1 MAFYEWQDSFSV
13 GSKAMDEQHK
23 KMIGILNKLHD
34 AMKEGKAAKEI
45 SLIVNEMAD
54 YTKFH
59 FGSEEKLMSDSQY
72 VGLASQKA
80 EHIAF
85 IKKSVEF
92 QENITSGKLAISIDV
107 LNFLKDWWT
116 NHILITD
123 MKYSGKLN
131 G

>member
-1 MAFYEWQDSFSV
+1 MAFYEWQDKFSV
-13 GSKAMDEQHK
+13 GNKSMDDQHK
-23 KMIGILNKLHD
+23 KMIGILNSLHD

-45 SLIVNEMAD
+45 TSIVNEMAE

-59 FGSEEKLMSDSQY
+59 FSSEEQLMTDSAY
-72 VGLASQKA
+72 VGLSGQKA
-80 EHIAF
+80 EHAAF
-85 IKKSVEF
+85 IKKSQEF
-92 QENITSGKLAISIDV
+92 QESINSGKLAVSLEV

-123 MKYSGKLN
+123 MKYSGKLK